1 MCLEILAF
9 VKQVVVVFALDEIDK
24 KILVE
29 LLTNSNR
36 SNREIARAI
45 NVSAATVINRIQR
58 LESAGVI
65 KDYTVMLDYERLG
78 FELTVIMEVTV
89 SKGKLLEVQEEIAK
103 LPYVCGVY
111 DVTGEIDS
119 IVIAKFRNR
128 RELSEFPKALL
139 AMENVERTNTHVV
152 LNTIKEDFRMVRN
165 L

>member
-1 MCLEILAF
+1 M
-9 VKQVVVVFALDEIDK
+9 FALDEIDK
-24 KILVE
+24 KILAE
-29 LLTNSNR
+29 LLIKSNR
-36 SNREIARAI
+36 SNREIAKAI
-45 NVSAATVINRIQR
+45 GVSAATVINHTHR

-65 KDYTVMLDYERLG
+65 TDYTVMLDFERLG

-89 SKGKLLEVQEEIAK
+89 NRGKLLETQKEIAK

-128 RELSEFPKALL
+128 RELSEFPKDLL
-139 AMENVERTNTHVV
+139 SMEFVQRTNTHVV
-152 LNTIKEDFRMVRN
+152 LNTVKEDFRMIKN

>member
-1 MCLEILAF
+1 MF
-9 VKQVVVVFALDEIDK
+9 TLDEIDK
-24 KILVE
+24 KILAE

-36 SNREIARAI
+36 SNREIAKTI
-45 NVSAATVINRIQR
+45 GVSAATVINHIQR

-65 KDYTVMLDYERLG
+65 TEYTVMLDFERLG
-78 FELTVIMEVTV
+78 FELTIIMEVTV
-89 SKGKLLEVQEEIAK
+89 SSGKLLETQEEIAK

-128 RELSEFPKALL
+128 RELSEFPKDLL
-139 AMENVERTNTHVV
+139 GMEFVERTNTHVV
-152 LNTIKEDFRMVRN
+152 LNTVKEDFRMLNN

>member
-1 MCLEILAF
+1 M
-9 VKQVVVVFALDEIDK
+9 FALDEIDK
-24 KILVE
+24 KILAE
-29 LLTNSNR
+29 LLINSNR
-36 SNREIARAI
+36 SNREMAKAI
-45 NVSAATVINRIQR
+45 GVSAATVINHIQR

-65 KDYTVMLDYERLG
+65 TDYTVMLDFERLG

-89 SKGKLLEVQEEIAK
+89 NRGKLLETQREIAK

-128 RELSEFPKALL
+128 RELSEFPKDMLS
-139 AMENVERTNTHVV
+139 MEFVQRTNTHVV
-152 LNTIKEDFRMVRN
+152 LNTVKEDFRMLKN